1 MSNKRFEM
9 FEFRAALIRMRHGDS
24 DRAIARSGRLSS
36 HIWPVSVKMT
46 GRKRIGLEP
55 ARRPRTD
62 PPRIGTTD
70 SGTALHIG
78 TVINSGRIRYFT
90 YHLRIQ

>member
-1 MSNKRFEM
+1 MNGAVLGISGNIRI
-9 FEFRAALIRMRHGDS
+9 FRLPV
-24 DRAIARSGRLSS
+24 RLSS

-55 ARRPRTD
+55 ARRPRTG

-70 SGTALHIG
+70 SGAALHIG